1 VERTEPTNCVA
12 CGRAYVLDF
21 IVTPSVWDKIK
32 PKNVPVDREHSLCPM
47 CVAERLDAL
56 AAKSPHMPGTVFLLN
71 MWFKDLFRAAAQE
84 FKGKKRKQCK

>member
-1 VERTEPTNCVA
+1 MERVEPTNCVA

-21 IVTPSVWDKIK
+21 IVTDDTWDKIK
-32 PKNVPVDREHSLCPM
+32 PLGLPDDRVHVLCPM

-56 AAKSPHMPGTVFLLN
+56 AAKSPNMPGTVFLLN

-84 FKGKKRKQCK
+84 FKGKRKR